1 MFRNLRMRWELR
13 RGRALDIWSTGGYP
27 SDVLS
32 NLCSNRFRLDG
43 IDCQSMEGFLQSGKY
58 RPIQDNPDTGGVLFN
73 TDGDQGGL

>member
-13 RGRALDIWSTGGYP
+13 RGRALDIWSTGEYP

-43 IDCQSMEGFLQSGKY
+43 ISRKKTVSQAERLMMLGTSSPLRHQEQFAS
-58 RPIQDNPDTGGVLFN
+58 P
-73 TDGDQGGL
+73 